1 MKKFGVFTEKTIL
14 KNGDSIET
22 TKTVHNFD
30 VVKEVRSFSSRVKVG
45 SYKDL
50 SRELGDLVSMA
61 ERGEILEF
69 SVDYRVDLAT
79 GKPKLLE
86 KTVIDPCSKFKL

>member
-22 TKTVHNFD
+22 VKTVHNFD

-45 SYKDL
+45 NYKDL